1 MIGKPWSFIRSHLP
15 LIALLAV
22 IVVIAFFPP
31 GWDWINW
38 FRPATLAMLSGE
50 SPYNLKG
57 FFNPPWL
64 LIPFIPL
71 AFLPERVGVVVI
83 SIAYITSYIFVSRKL
98 GAKAL
103 TIAVLLT
110 SPSFF
115 YGLTFA
121 NIDWIVALGFL
132 MPPQIG
138 LFFVLVK
145 PQIGLGISIYWL
157 FESWRNGGVKQ
168 VVKVFFPVTIAFIFS
183 FFLYGLWP
191 LRSQQWA
198 SNSSLWPVSIPI
210 GLVLLTTAIRNRRRG
225 LSIVASPFL
234 APYVG
239 VQSWAIATLGLL
251 PHQLET
257 IVAVLGLWVV
267 HIVENE
273 QLRMWLFGSF
283 L

>member
-1 MIGKPWSFIRSHLP
+1 MTRNPWSFIKNHLP
-15 LIALLAV
+15 LIALLVV

-50 SPYNLKG
+50 SPYNIEG

-64 LIPFIPL
+64 LIPLIPL

-103 TIAVLLT
+103 TIAVLLA

-121 NIDWIVALGFL
+121 NVDWIVALGFL

-157 FESWRNGGVKQ
+157 IESWRNGGMKH
-168 VVKVFFPVTIAFIFS
+168 VVKTFFPVTIVLIISFI
-183 FFLYGLWP
+183 LYGLWP

-210 GLVLLTTAIRNRRRG
+210 GLVLLTTAIRNRSRG

-239 VQSWAIATLGLL
+239 VQSWAIATMGLL

-257 IVAVLGLWVV
+257 IVAVIGLWVV
-267 HIVENE
+267 HLIENE
-273 QLRMWLFGSF
+273 QLRTWIFGSF
-283 L
+283 S